1 MPDNNEW
8 KVPSVF
14 TEICELRKEC
24 HDLHNE
30 NADLHKRNDCQAQ
43 QLSSLRDD
51 LGQANRDRDK
61 AMNMAEDRQRRME
74 NAEKEVERLI
84 GIAKA
89 RAQRI
94 TNLENA
100 LKRPGDEDPF
110 SDKAQVKGLE
120 ERLANQAE
128 SIGTLLEEVAHFK
141 ALAEE
146 RERLNRGQKV
156 RISLL
161 EAKRPGDAD
170 SHLAPSPHL
179 SVQLLEGTT
188 KGVNGL
194 HAVGQ
199 VIGHLQLSR
208 KDTRNIGH
216 WLINSVKAEEEL

>member
-1 MPDNNEW
+1 MGDNNEW

-24 HDLHNE
+24 HDLHND
-30 NADLHKRNDCQAQ
+30 NTNLQHRNDCQAQ

-51 LGQANRDRDK
+51 LAQAWRDRDEALDMAEDRQHRLDSAGKDLVTALDARDHFK
-61 AMNMAEDRQRRME
+61 ALAEDRQRRME

-84 GIAKA
+84 GIARA

-100 LKRPGDEDPF
+100 IKRPGDEDPF
-110 SDKAQVKGLE
+110 SDKA
-120 ERLANQAE
+120 
-128 SIGTLLEEVAHFK
+128 
-141 ALAEE
+141 
-146 RERLNRGQKV
+146 
-156 RISLL
+156 
-161 EAKRPGDAD
+161 
-170 SHLAPSPHL
+170 LAPAQQYL
-179 SVQLLEGTT
+179 NVQLLEGTT

-216 WLINSVKAEEEL
+216 WLINSVREELE

>member
-1 MPDNNEW
+1 MADNNEW
-8 KVPSVF
+8 RVPSVF

-84 GIAKA
+84 GIARA

-94 TNLENA
+94 TNLEKA
-100 LKRPGDEDPF
+100 LKQPGDEDPF
-110 SDKAQVKGLE
+110 SDKALAPAQQLMQVK
-120 ERLANQAE
+120 
-128 SIGTLLEEVAHFK
+128 LLEDV
-141 ALAEE
+141 
-146 RERLNRGQKV
+146 
-156 RISLL
+156 
-161 EAKRPGDAD
+161 P
-170 SHLAPSPHL
+170 
-179 SVQLLEGTT
+179 
-188 KGVNGL
+188 KGVNAL

-216 WLINSVKAEEEL
+216 WLINSVREELE